1 MRENVTFP
9 VGNIS
14 LFEKIDK
21 HYGFSNA
28 LFDKIGGKAKDF
40 AKYAKVLMCN
50 KMSYSVSVRQ
60 IPKVYPKESFE
71 LMGLTDI
78 PHERKLY
85 RTVESFGDKHQFI
98 LTRYQQLLHD
108 HNLVSDKQFIDFSS
122 SSIEGNKSGLCQF
135 GFPKDRARG
144 KRQIN
149 FGICTGINDIP
160 TALTIQKGNVND
172 KSHFKAML
180 NVSEKILPEGSLL
193 IFDCGGNTKKNKNN
207 IRAIGHHY
215 LTLKPKKK
223 TVYKKFIKIFKDE
236 KKKGNC
242 SEIELNGTKYECCK
256 SKDGDEINYIFFSEE
271 AEKDMLAKRRASFE
285 KELLKNE
292 KKLKKVKKHKSLGS
306 FATKEGHVFL
316 QGKLQKTLDTIPN
329 PGITGLEGY
338 FILESS
344 VDAEPEKILALYKD
358 KDKAEKFIRG
368 LKEGLEIRPIRHWST
383 NAIIG
388 YILLTFLTNFLI
400 NLTLHF
406 AKKPQVRNVKL
417 LKKHLN
423 NLTVTVIYPP
433 DGFKFRVLSNIS
445 QEILSVLEDFT
456 RIYEDKSLKLRW

>member
-9 VGNIS
+9 VGNVS
-14 LFEKIDK
+14 LFEKVDK
-21 HYGFSNA
+21 HYDFSNA
-28 LFDKIGGKAKDF
+28 LFGKIGGKAKDF
-40 AKYAKVLMCN
+40 AKYTKILICN
-50 KMSYSVSVRQ
+50 KMSHSVSVHQ
-60 IPKVYPKESFE
+60 IPKVYPKDAFE
-71 LMGLTDI
+71 LMGLTDT
-78 PHERKLY
+78 PSERKLY
-85 RTVESFGDKHQFI
+85 RTVESLGDKHQFV
-98 LTRYQQLLHD
+98 LTRYQELLRD
-108 HNLVSDKQFIDFSS
+108 HNLISDKQFIDFSNS
-122 SSIEGNKSGLCQF
+122 GIEGNNSDLCQF
-135 GFPKDRARG
+135 GFPKDHRRN

-149 FGICTGINDIP
+149 FGICTGINEIP

-193 IFDCGGNTKKNKNN
+193 IFDCGGNTKKNKD
-207 IRAIGHHY
+207 AVLATGHHY

-223 TVYKKFIKIFKDE
+223 TVYKKFIKIFKDK
-236 KKKGNC
+236 KKKGSC
-242 SEIELNGTKYECCK
+242 PEIELNGTKYECCK
-256 SKDGDEINYIFFSEE
+256 SKSGNEINYIFFSEE
-271 AEKDMLAKRRASFE
+271 MEKNMIVMRKASFE

-292 KKLKKVKKHKSLGS
+292 KKLKKVKKHKNLGS
-306 FATKEGHVFL
+306 FATKEGHIIL

-329 PGITGLEGY
+329 PKITGLEGY

-344 VDAEPEKILALYKD
+344 VDTEPEKMLALYKD

-368 LKEGLEIRPIRHWST
+368 LKEGLEIKPIRHWST

-388 YILLTFLTNFLI
+388 YILLTFLTNFMI

-417 LKKHLN
+417 LKKYMN

-433 DGFKFRVLSNIS
+433 NGFKFRVLSNVS
-445 QEILSVLEDFT
+445 KEILSVLEDFT